1 MPLSTFLFFFKQYEL
16 GRAILESSGQKCF
29 PHDSNGSR
37 TPNHSAPE
45 LKENKDGEMEPWCA
59 ILSLFLVATALL
71 FIVIATVRSGKERAE
86 QKRAH
91 WT

>member
-1 MPLSTFLFFFKQYEL
+1 MLSKWSSDHFQIVIMSPTRWASYAPKYFFIFLKQYEL

-45 LKENKDGEMEPWCA
+45 LKENKDGEM
-59 ILSLFLVATALL
+59 
-71 FIVIATVRSGKERAE
+71 
-86 QKRAH
+86 
-91 WT
+91 